1 MTGTVSPSAYEM
13 RPNGHPLPPGTQ
25 LWRMHKTSRPAEQ
38 FNPVPVDAHF
48 GGNRFD
54 GTESDPY
61 EYLYVADSSIT
72 ALAESLL
79 RSLEFDP
86 ATGMRLVPY
95 GAVVGKSLTLL
106 RTRCE
111 LSLVSLIS
119 EADLAAVCQDS
130 WLLEAEGE
138 RYAKTRRWASEIRAQ
153 TPETMGLIWQSR
165 RNRPHLASV
174 LFHDRC
180 EDEPLAKVPMSGI
193 PDLGSPAGVT
203 EANRLLAPLRA
214 AIVPPWPD

>member
-1 MTGTVSPSAYEM
+1 MTGTLPPSAFVM
-13 RPNGHPLPPGTQ
+13 RPNSRLLPAGSL
-25 LWRMHKTSRPAEQ
+25 LWRMHKAKRPANR
-38 FNPVPVDAHF
+38 FNPVPADAHF

-61 EYLYVADSSIT
+61 QYLYLADTPAT
-72 ALAESLL
+72 ALAETLL

-86 ATGMRLVPY
+86 ETATRLVPY
-95 GAVVGKSLTLL
+95 AAVRGKSLTLL

-111 LSLVSLIS
+111 LILVSLVT

-153 TPETMGLIWQSR
+153 TPEAMGLIWQSR

-180 EDEPLAKVPMSGI
+180 AGEPLAVVPGEGI
-193 PDLGSPAGVT
+193 PAMDSPAGVGKT
-203 EANRLLAPLRA
+203 NQLLAPLRA
-214 AIVPPWPD
+214 AVVPPRSD